1 MENCTVGLKNHD
13 PCFHKKCK
21 EAGVMKFEAHC
32 ATLAKV
38 LIKLP
43 RGMIE
48 IYDELDQL
56 SWMTCYNE
64 PS

>member
-1 MENCTVGLKNHD
+1 
-13 PCFHKKCK
+13 
-21 EAGVMKFEAHC
+21 MKFEAHC